1 MLAYITGTVSFTQ
14 ESSLILQV
22 AGFGFL
28 IFMPEGYFFAQ
39 NQAVTLYVYLHWQQD
54 QAPTVYGF
62 KTEAEKTIFCLLL
75 ECSGIGPK
83 VALAVLSK
91 LGIEQIVHAIHQEDA
106 RILSSAPG
114 VGIKKAE
121 QMILH
126 LKHKVDKIAGLTYQA
141 NESSSALHDVIQ
153 ALNALNY
160 SKAEISFAI
169 NQLKHDE
176 SAQNKTFDYMLK
188 KALAHLAK

>member
-1 MLAYITGTVSFTQ
+1 MLAYITGTVGSAQ

-22 AGFGFL
+22 AGFGF
-28 IFMPEGYFFAQ
+28 FVFTPEGYLFAQ
-39 NQAVTLYVYLHWQQD
+39 NHTVTLYVYMHWQQD
-54 QAPTVYGF
+54 QSPTLYGF

-126 LKHKVDKIAGLTYQA
+126 LKHKVDKISGLVFQVS
-141 NESSSALHDVIQ
+141 ESSNTLHDVIQ
-153 ALNALNY
+153 ALSALNY
-160 SKAEISFAI
+160 SKTEISFAI
-169 NQLKHDE
+169 NQLKNDE
-176 SAQNKTFDYMLK
+176 NKKDSFDYMLK

>member
-1 MLAYITGTVSFTQ
+1 MFTYITGTVSFAQ
-14 ESSLILQV
+14 ESSLVLQMG
-22 AGFGFL
+22 GFGILVFT
-28 IFMPEGYFFAQ
+28 PEGYLFAQ
-39 NQAVTLYVYLHWQQD
+39 NQTVTLYVYLHWQQD

-62 KTEAEKTIFCLLL
+62 KTEAEKTVFCLLL
-75 ECSGIGPK
+75 ECSGVGPK

-91 LGIEQIVHAIHQEDA
+91 LGMEQVVHAICQEDA

-126 LKHKVDKIAGLTYQA
+126 LKHKIDKISGLSCQSSD
-141 NESSSALHDVIQ
+141 SSSVLQDVIQ
-153 ALNALNY
+153 ALNALAY

-169 NQLKHDE
+169 NQLKNDE
-176 SAQNKTFDYMLK
+176 GSYNQTFDYMLK
-188 KALAHLAK
+188 KALAHLTK